1 MEPKLVFDFFNE
13 ITQIPRPS
21 KKEGKMIEY
30 LQEVANRLN
39 LKSYT
44 DDFGNVIIY
53 AEPTSG
59 YENADGVIIQG
70 HMDMVCEKIKQLDFD
85 FDKQPIETIVDG
97 DWMKAKGTTLGAD
110 DGIGVAMAL
119 ALVADKTL
127 KHGPIEL
134 LFTTDEE
141 SGMTGAFGLNPGV
154 LKGKY
159 LINLD
164 SEDEGEF
171 FIGCAG
177 GQTTNAVFDF
187 KTMPLEQGFIPLKI
201 EIDKMKGGHSGDD
214 INKNRANAIKVLAR
228 FLYDI
233 WKKYDVRL
241 IDLSGGKLH
250 NAIPRFAE
258 AVIAVPMQCK
268 EDIRVDFNVFAAA
281 VQNEFHVQE
290 ADSEFRLSSVEES
303 NIEYIQN
310 DVAKNVVFSLQAVH
324 NGVLEMNQDI
334 KGLVETSSNLAS
346 VKINGNQ
353 IIILASQ
360 RSSIESALDNVS
372 NIVAAVFEMAGA
384 EVSFSDKYPG
394 WQPDT
399 NTIILKASVEA
410 YEKLFN
416 KKPVVRAI
424 HAGLECG
431 LFSTKYPNVEMISFG
446 PTLRDVH
453 TPDERLLIPT
463 VDMAWKLL
471 IEILENL
478 K

>member
-1 MEPKLVFDFFNE
+1 MKPKIIFDYFKE
-13 ITQIPRPS
+13 INKIPRPS
-21 KKEGKMIEY
+21 KKEEKMIEY
-30 LQEVANRLN
+30 LQRVAEELN
-39 LKSYT
+39 VKSYT
-44 DDFGNVIIY
+44 DDSGNVIIY
-53 AEPTSG
+53 AEPTPG
-59 YENADGVIIQG
+59 YENAPGVIIQS

-85 FDKQPIETIVDG
+85 FEKQPIEVCVDG
-97 DWMKAKGTTLGAD
+97 EWMKAKGTTLGAD

-119 ALVADKTL
+119 AVISDKSI

-141 SGMTGAFGLNPGV
+141 SGMTGAFGLKPGV

-187 KTMPLEQGFIPLKI
+187 QTLPLEKGFIPLKI
-201 EIDKMKGGHSGDD
+201 EIDNLKGGHSGDD
-214 INKNRANAIKVLAR
+214 INKNRANSIKLLSR
-228 FLYDI
+228 FIYNI
-233 WKKYDVRL
+233 WSKYDVRL
-241 IDLSGGKLH
+241 IDISGGKLH

-258 AVIAVPMQCK
+258 AVIAVPVQKK
-268 EDIRVDFNVFAAA
+268 EALRIDFNLFTAAI
-281 VQNEFHVQE
+281 QNEFHVQE
-290 ADSEFRLSSVEES
+290 KDIRTKLSSIDENNLEF
-303 NIEYIQN
+303 IQN
-310 DVAKNVVFSLQAVH
+310 DVAKNVVYALQAMH
-324 NGVLEMNQDI
+324 NGILEMNQDI
-334 KGLVETSSNLAS
+334 EGLVETSSNLAS
-346 VKINGNQ
+346 INTVGNQ
-353 IIILASQ
+353 IVLVASQ
-360 RSSIESALDNVS
+360 RSSTESALENMS
-372 NIVAAVFEMAGA
+372 NTIAAVLKLAGA
-384 EVSFSDKYPG
+384 KVEFSDKYPG
-394 WQPDT
+394 WQPNT
-399 NTIILKASVEA
+399 NTTILKVSVDA

-416 KKPVVRAI
+416 KKPIVRAI

-463 VDMAWKLL
+463 VDMAWRLL
-471 IEILENL
+471 VEILENL